1 MQVFTLIVLGAIWG
15 ASFLFIKIGLESY
28 GPLTLV
34 VFRLL
39 GAGAILYLVMRAQGH
54 RLPTTRARWRDMLV
68 IGLFGLVL
76 PFSLIG
82 WGEQYIASSLAAILI
97 STTPLFTLLLVTLV
111 THDEG
116 FDLMR
121 LLGVLVGF
129 SGVLVAVGVGSGSLA
144 FTNLLAL
151 LAVSGAS
158 LCYATSAIFARR
170 AFQGVPPI
178 VTATGTMIAGTAM
191 VLPVAVLVEG
201 LPTLAPT
208 PPALIGVLGLTLL
221 STALAYI
228 LYYWL
233 LGRVGASRTTM
244 VTYLVPTFAL
254 FYGWFWLQEPIGWH
268 TVLGLG
274 LVITGIMLAN
284 RVFYR
289 PRPQPATAA

>member
-1 MQVFTLIVLGAIWG
+1 MHIVTLILLGAIWG

-34 VFRLL
+34 MFRLF
-39 GAGAILYLVMRAQGH
+39 GAGVVLYAVMRAQGH
-54 RLPTTRARWRDMLV
+54 HLPAAWRRWRDMLV
-68 IGLFGLVL
+68 VGVVGLVV
-76 PFSLIG
+76 PFALIG
-82 WGEQYIASSLAAILI
+82 WGEQHISSSLAAILI

-116 FDLMR
+116 FDLVR

-129 SGVLVAVGVGSGSLA
+129 SGVLVAVGIGPDLLLIS
-144 FTNLLAL
+144 NLLAV

-158 LCYATSAIFARR
+158 LCYAIAAIFARR
-170 AFQGVPPI
+170 AFVGVPPI
-178 VTATGTMIAGTAM
+178 VTATSTMLTGTAV
-191 VLPVAVLVEG
+191 VLPLALLVEG
-201 LPTLAPT
+201 LPTLSPT
-208 PPALIGVLGLTLL
+208 MPALIGVVGLTLL

-233 LGRVGASRTTM
+233 LDRVGASRTTM

-254 FYGWFWLQEPIGWH
+254 FYGWFWLQEPVGWH

-274 LVITGIMLAN
+274 LVIAGIMLAN
-284 RVFYR
+284 RAFYR
-289 PRPQPATAA
+289 PRQQPAAA